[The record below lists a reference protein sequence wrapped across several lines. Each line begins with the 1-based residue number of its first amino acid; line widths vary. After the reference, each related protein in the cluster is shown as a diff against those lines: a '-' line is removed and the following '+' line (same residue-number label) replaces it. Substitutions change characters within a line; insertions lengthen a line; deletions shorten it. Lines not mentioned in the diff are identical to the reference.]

1 MPETVLTNTFH
12 VDTTPEAV
20 FEHLTTPENYVGLSP
35 IVIAV
40 HDVDRSSPGVIRYT
54 AVERFRFLGFITH
67 DNPIKVELFTEGLS
81 LYGEVRSP
89 GNIRMG
95 YRFDLH
101 ADGDRT
107 RIEDRL
113 DLRAPWFLLRY
124 AAGEA
129 RKVQLARGRILAERL
144 APAESAS

>member
-1 MPETVLTNTFH
+1 MPEKVLTNTFH
-12 VDTTPEAV
+12 VNTTPEAV

-40 HDVDRSSPGVIRYT
+40 RDVDRSSPGVIRYT
-54 AVERFRFLGFITH
+54 AVERFKFLGFITH
-67 DNPIKVELFTEGLS
+67 DNPIKVELFTEALS

-89 GNIRMG
+89 GNIRMA
-95 YRFDLH
+95 YRFDLS
-101 ADGDRT
+101 ADGDGT

-113 DLRAPWFLLRY
+113 DLHAPWFLLRY

-129 RKVQLARGRILAERL
+129 RKVQLARAQILSARL
-144 APAESAS
+144 SPAESTS